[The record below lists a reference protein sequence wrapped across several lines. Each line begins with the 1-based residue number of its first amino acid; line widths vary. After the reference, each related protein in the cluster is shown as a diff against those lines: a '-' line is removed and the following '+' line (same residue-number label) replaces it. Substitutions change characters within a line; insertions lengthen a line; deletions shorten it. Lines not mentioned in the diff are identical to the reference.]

1 MKIANLLIKNAQII
15 ATMDDERKEISNKS
29 IYCENGKIIDIGDL
43 ENFNYNPGLIIDAHE
58 MVVIP
63 GLVNTHHH
71 LFQNLTRCYP
81 GSQNE
86 SLFGW
91 LTNLYPIWSKILPSD
106 IYISTLIGLSEM
118 VISGCTTSS
127 DHLYLFPNGSKLENQ
142 IEAASEVGC
151 RFHAT
156 RGSMSIGV
164 SKGGLPPDTLTENEN
179 SIIKDCQ
186 RVIENFHDSSKFS
199 MLKIALAPCSPFSV
213 SQDLMEETA
222 KLARNYSVS
231 LHTHLAENN
240 EDIVYTKQNFGMTPG
255 EYIEDLGWVGDDVWH
270 AHCVKLNEDEI
281 ELFSRT
287 GTGIAHCPCSNM
299 RLASGIAPL
308 RTWIDKGVKVGLG
321 VDGSSSNDSGHLLNE
336 ARQAMLLQRVNLGAN
351 KFSPRE
357 ALFTATRGGAEV
369 LNRNDIG
376 QISIG
381 KAADFAIYDLNK
393 IAMSGAWSD
402 PLAALVL
409 CTPTKTAYTICNG
422 EVISQN
428 GHLNNFDLNLSLE
441 KHKVASKRLLD
452 L

>member
-1 MKIANLLIKNAQII
+1 MSKLLIKNASVI
-15 ATMDDERKEISNKS
+15 ATMDDDRTELINKS
-29 IYCENGKIIDIGDL
+29 IYCEDGRIIQIGVI
-43 ENFNYNPGLIIDAHE
+43 ENFNFNADVVIDATD

-91 LTNLYPIWSKILPSD
+91 LTNLYPIWNNILPSD

-127 DHLYLFPNGSKLENQ
+127 DHLYLFPNGSKLEDQ
-142 IEAASEVGC
+142 IEAAMEVGC

-156 RGSMSIGV
+156 RGSMSIGE
-164 SKGGLPPDTLTENEN
+164 SKGGLPPDSLTEDEDY
-179 SIIKDCQ
+179 ILKDCQ
-186 RVIENFHDSSKFS
+186 RVIEKFHNSSDFS

-213 SQDLMEETA
+213 SQNLMKQTA
-222 KLARNYSVS
+222 KLARDFSVS
-231 LHTHLAENN
+231 LHTHLAENI
-240 EDIVYTKQNFGMTPG
+240 EDIIYTQEHFGMRPG
-255 EYIEDLGWVGDDVWH
+255 QYIEELGWVGNDVWH
-270 AHCVKLNEDEI
+270 AHCVKLNKEEI
-281 ELFSRT
+281 DLFSRT

-299 RLASGIAPL
+299 RLGSGIAPL
-308 RTWIDKGVKVGLG
+308 RKWIDEGVKVGLG
-321 VDGSSSNDSGHLLNE
+321 VDGSSSNDSGYLLSE
-336 ARQAMLLQRVNLGAN
+336 ARQAMLLQRVNFGAN

-369 LNRNDIG
+369 LNRDDIG

-402 PLAALVL
+402 PLAALIL
-409 CTPTKTAYTICNG
+409 CTPSETAYTICNG
-422 EVISQN
+422 EIISQN
-428 GHLNNFDLNLSLE
+428 GHLNNFDLNLFLE
-441 KHKVASKRLLD
+441 KHKAASKRLLG

>member
-1 MKIANLLIKNAQII
+1 MSKLLIKNASVI
-15 ATMDDERKEISNKS
+15 ATMDDDRTELINKS
-29 IYCENGKIIDIGDL
+29 ICCEDGRIIQIGVI
-43 ENFNYNPGLIIDAHE
+43 ENFNFNADVVIDATD

-91 LTNLYPIWSKILPSD
+91 LTNLYPIWNNILPSD

-127 DHLYLFPNGSKLENQ
+127 DHLYLFPNGSKLEDQ
-142 IEAASEVGC
+142 IEAAMEVGC

-156 RGSMSIGV
+156 RGSMSIGE
-164 SKGGLPPDTLTENEN
+164 SKGGLPPDSLTEDEDY
-179 SIIKDCQ
+179 ILKDCQ
-186 RVIENFHDSSKFS
+186 RVIEKFHDSSDFS

-213 SQDLMEETA
+213 SQNLMKQTA
-222 KLARNYSVS
+222 KLARDFSVS
-231 LHTHLAENN
+231 LHTHLAENT
-240 EDIVYTKQNFGMTPG
+240 EDIIYTQEHFGMRPG
-255 EYIEDLGWVGDDVWH
+255 QYIEELGWVGNDVWH
-270 AHCVKLNEDEI
+270 AHCVKLNKEEI
-281 ELFSRT
+281 DLFSRT

-299 RLASGIAPL
+299 RLGSGIAPL
-308 RTWIDKGVKVGLG
+308 RKWIDEGVKVGLG
-321 VDGSSSNDSGHLLNE
+321 VDGSSSNDSGHLLSE

-369 LNRNDIG
+369 LNRDDIG

-402 PLAALVL
+402 PLAALIL
-409 CTPTKTAYTICNG
+409 CTPSETAYTICNG
-422 EVISQN
+422 EIISQN
-428 GHLNNFDLNLSLE
+428 GHLNNFDLNLFLE
-441 KHKVASKRLLD
+441 KHKAASKRLLG

>member
-1 MKIANLLIKNAQII
+1 MSKLLIKNASVI
-15 ATMDDERKEISNKS
+15 ATMDDDRNEIINKS
-29 IYCENGKIIDIGDL
+29 IYCEEGKIVEIGDI
-43 ENFNYNPGLIIDAHE
+43 ENFLNADIIIDATD

-91 LTNLYPIWSKILPSD
+91 LTNLYPIWNNILPYD

-142 IEAASEVGC
+142 IEAAMEVGC

-164 SKGGLPPDTLTENEN
+164 SKGGLPPDSLTENEDA
-179 SIIKDCQ
+179 IIKDCQ
-186 RVIENFHDSSKFS
+186 RVIEKFHDPSNLA
-199 MLKIALAPCSPFSV
+199 MLKISLAPCSPFSV
-213 SQDLMEETA
+213 SQDLMKETA
-222 KLARNYSVS
+222 KLARSYSVS
-231 LHTHLAENN
+231 MHTHLAEND
-240 EDIVYTKQNFGMTPG
+240 EDIIYTKQHFGMTPG
-255 EYIEDLGWVGDDVWH
+255 EYIKELGWVGNDVWH
-270 AHCVKLNEDEI
+270 AHCVKLNKEEI
-281 ELFSRT
+281 DLFSRT

-308 RTWIDKGVKVGLG
+308 RKWIDEGVKVGLG
-321 VDGSSSNDSGHLLNE
+321 VDGSSSNDSGHLLIE

-376 QISIG
+376 QISAG

-409 CTPTKTAYTICNG
+409 CTPSETAYTICNG
-422 EVISQN
+422 EIISQN
-428 GHLNNFDLNLSLE
+428 GHLNNFDLNSSLE
-441 KHKVASKRLLD
+441 KHKAASKRLLG

>member
-1 MKIANLLIKNAQII
+1 MSKLLIKNASVI
-15 ATMDDERKEISNKS
+15 ATMDDDRTELINKS
-29 IYCENGKIIDIGDL
+29 ICCEDGRIIQIGVI
-43 ENFNYNPGLIIDAHE
+43 ENFNFNADVVIDATD

-91 LTNLYPIWSKILPSD
+91 LTNLYPIWNNILPSD

-127 DHLYLFPNGSKLENQ
+127 DHLYLFPNGSKLEDQ
-142 IEAASEVGC
+142 IEAAMEVGC

-156 RGSMSIGV
+156 RGSMSIGK
-164 SKGGLPPDTLTENEN
+164 SKGGLPPDSLTEDEDY
-179 SIIKDCQ
+179 ILKDCQ
-186 RVIENFHDSSKFS
+186 RVIEKFHNSSDFS

-213 SQDLMEETA
+213 SQNLMKQTA
-222 KLARNYSVS
+222 ELARDFSVS
-231 LHTHLAENN
+231 LHTHLAENI
-240 EDIVYTKQNFGMTPG
+240 EDIIYTQEHFGMRPG
-255 EYIEDLGWVGDDVWH
+255 QYIEELGWVGNDVWH
-270 AHCVKLNEDEI
+270 AHCVKLNKEEI
-281 ELFSRT
+281 DLFSRT

-299 RLASGIAPL
+299 RLGSGIAPL
-308 RTWIDKGVKVGLG
+308 RKWIDEGVKVGLG
-321 VDGSSSNDSGHLLNE
+321 VDGSSSNDSGHLLSE

-369 LNRNDIG
+369 LNRDDIG

-402 PLAALVL
+402 PLAALIL
-409 CTPTKTAYTICNG
+409 CTPSETAYTICNG
-422 EVISQN
+422 EIISQN
-428 GHLNNFDLNLSLE
+428 GHLNNFDLNLFLE
-441 KHKVASKRLLD
+441 KHKAASKRLLG

>member
-1 MKIANLLIKNAQII
+1 MSKLLIKNASVI
-15 ATMDDERKEISNKS
+15 ATMDDDRTEIINKS
-29 IYCENGKIIDIGDL
+29 IYCEDSKIVEIGDI
-43 ENFNYNPGLIIDAHE
+43 ENFYFNADVVIDATD

-91 LTNLYPIWSKILPSD
+91 LTNLYPIWNNILPSD

-142 IEAASEVGC
+142 IEAAKEVGC

-164 SKGGLPPDTLTENEN
+164 SKGGLPPDSLTENEDV
-179 SIIKDCQ
+179 IIKDCQ
-186 RVIENFHDSSKFS
+186 RVVESFHDPSKFA
-199 MLKIALAPCSPFSV
+199 MLKISLAPCSPFSV
-213 SQDLMEETA
+213 SQDLMKETA
-222 KLARNYSVS
+222 KLARSYSVS
-231 LHTHLAENN
+231 MHTHLAEND

-255 EYIEDLGWVGDDVWH
+255 EYIEELGWVGNDVWH
-270 AHCVKLNEDEI
+270 AHCVKLNKEEI
-281 ELFSRT
+281 DLFSRT

-308 RTWIDKGVKVGLG
+308 RNWIDEGVKVGLG
-321 VDGSSSNDSGHLLNE
+321 VDGSSSNDSGNLLSE
-336 ARQAMLLQRVNLGAN
+336 ARQAMLLQRVTLGAN

-369 LNRNDIG
+369 LNRDDIG

-393 IAMSGAWSD
+393 TAMSGAWSD

-409 CTPTKTAYTICNG
+409 CTPSETAYTICNG
-422 EVISQN
+422 EIISQN
-428 GHLNNFDLNLSLE
+428 GHLNNFDLNLFLE
-441 KHKVASKRLLD
+441 KHKAASKRLLG

>member
-1 MKIANLLIKNAQII
+1 MSKLLIKNASVI
-15 ATMDDERKEISNKS
+15 ATMDDDRTELINKS
-29 IYCENGKIIDIGDL
+29 IYCEDGRIIQIGVI
-43 ENFNYNPGLIIDAHE
+43 ENFNFNADVVIDATD

-91 LTNLYPIWSKILPSD
+91 LTNLYPIWNNILPSD

-127 DHLYLFPNGSKLENQ
+127 DHLYLFPNGSKLEDQ
-142 IEAASEVGC
+142 IEAAMEVGC

-156 RGSMSIGV
+156 RGSMSIGE
-164 SKGGLPPDTLTENEN
+164 SKGGLPPDSLTEDEDY
-179 SIIKDCQ
+179 ILKDCQ
-186 RVIENFHDSSKFS
+186 RVIEKFHDSSDFS

-213 SQDLMEETA
+213 SQNLMKQTA
-222 KLARNYSVS
+222 KLGRDFSVS
-231 LHTHLAENN
+231 LHTHLAENI
-240 EDIVYTKQNFGMTPG
+240 EDIIYTQEHFGMRPG
-255 EYIEDLGWVGDDVWH
+255 QYIEELGWVGNDVWH
-270 AHCVKLNEDEI
+270 AHCVKLNKEEI
-281 ELFSRT
+281 DLFSRT

-299 RLASGIAPL
+299 RLGSGIAPL
-308 RTWIDKGVKVGLG
+308 RKWIDEGVKVGLG
-321 VDGSSSNDSGHLLNE
+321 VDGSSSNDSGHLLSE

-369 LNRNDIG
+369 LNRDDIG

-402 PLAALVL
+402 PLAALIL
-409 CTPTKTAYTICNG
+409 CTPLETAYTICNG
-422 EVISQN
+422 EIISQN
-428 GHLNNFDLNLSLE
+428 GHLNNFDLNLFLE
-441 KHKVASKRLLD
+441 KHKAASKRLLG

>member
-1 MKIANLLIKNAQII
+1 MSKLLIKNASVI
-15 ATMDDERKEISNKS
+15 ATMDDDRTELINKS
-29 IYCENGKIIDIGDL
+29 IYCEDGRIIQIGVI
-43 ENFNYNPGLIIDAHE
+43 ENFNFNADVVIDATD

-91 LTNLYPIWSKILPSD
+91 LTNLYPIWNNILPSD

-127 DHLYLFPNGSKLENQ
+127 DHLYLFPNGSKLEDQ
-142 IEAASEVGC
+142 IEAAMEVGC

-156 RGSMSIGV
+156 RGSMSIGE
-164 SKGGLPPDTLTENEN
+164 SKGGLPPDSLTEDEDY
-179 SIIKDCQ
+179 ILKDCQ
-186 RVIENFHDSSKFS
+186 RVIEKFHDSSDFS

-213 SQDLMEETA
+213 SQNLMKQTA
-222 KLARNYSVS
+222 KLARDFSVS
-231 LHTHLAENN
+231 LHTHLAENI
-240 EDIVYTKQNFGMTPG
+240 EDIIYTQEHFGMRPG
-255 EYIEDLGWVGDDVWH
+255 QYIEELGWVGNDVWH
-270 AHCVKLNEDEI
+270 AHCVKLNKEEI
-281 ELFSRT
+281 DLFSRT

-299 RLASGIAPL
+299 RLGSGIAPL
-308 RTWIDKGVKVGLG
+308 RKWIDEGVKVGLG
-321 VDGSSSNDSGHLLNE
+321 VDGSSSNDSGYLLSE

-369 LNRNDIG
+369 LNRDDIG

-402 PLAALVL
+402 PLAALIL
-409 CTPTKTAYTICNG
+409 CTPLETAYTICNG
-422 EVISQN
+422 EIISQN
-428 GHLNNFDLNLSLE
+428 GHLNNFDLNLFLE
-441 KHKVASKRLLD
+441 KHKAASKRLLG

>member
-1 MKIANLLIKNAQII
+1 MSKLLIKNASVI
-15 ATMDDERKEISNKS
+15 ATMDDDRTELINKS
-29 IYCENGKIIDIGDL
+29 IYCEDGRIIQIGVI
-43 ENFNYNPGLIIDAHE
+43 ESFNFNADVVIDATD

-91 LTNLYPIWSKILPSD
+91 LTNLYPIWNNILPSD

-127 DHLYLFPNGSKLENQ
+127 DHLYLFPNGSKLEDQ
-142 IEAASEVGC
+142 IEAAMEVGC

-156 RGSMSIGV
+156 RGSMSIGE
-164 SKGGLPPDTLTENEN
+164 SKGGLPPDSLTEDEDY
-179 SIIKDCQ
+179 ILKDCQ
-186 RVIENFHDSSKFS
+186 RVIEKFHDSSDFS

-213 SQDLMEETA
+213 SQNLMKQTA
-222 KLARNYSVS
+222 KLGRDFSVS
-231 LHTHLAENN
+231 LHTHLAENI
-240 EDIVYTKQNFGMTPG
+240 EDIIYTQEHFGMRPG
-255 EYIEDLGWVGDDVWH
+255 QYIEELGWVGNDVWH
-270 AHCVKLNEDEI
+270 AHCVKLNKEEI
-281 ELFSRT
+281 DLFSRT

-299 RLASGIAPL
+299 RLGSGIAPL
-308 RTWIDKGVKVGLG
+308 RKWIDEGVKVGLG
-321 VDGSSSNDSGHLLNE
+321 VDGSSSNDSGYLLSE
-336 ARQAMLLQRVNLGAN
+336 ARQAMLLQRVNFGAN

-369 LNRNDIG
+369 LNRDDIG

-402 PLAALVL
+402 PLAALIL
-409 CTPTKTAYTICNG
+409 CTPLETAYTICNG
-422 EVISQN
+422 EIISQN
-428 GHLNNFDLNLSLE
+428 GHLNNFDLNLFLE
-441 KHKVASKRLLD
+441 KHKAASKRLLG

>member
-1 MKIANLLIKNAQII
+1 MSKLLIKNASVI
-15 ATMDDERKEISNKS
+15 ATMDDDRTEIINKS
-29 IYCENGKIIDIGDL
+29 IYCEDSKIVEIGDI
-43 ENFNYNPGLIIDAHE
+43 ENVYFNADVVIDATD

-91 LTNLYPIWSKILPSD
+91 LTNLYPIWNNILPSD

-142 IEAASEVGC
+142 IEAAREVGC

-156 RGSMSIGV
+156 RGYMSIGV
-164 SKGGLPPDTLTENEN
+164 SKGGLPPDSLTENEDV
-179 SIIKDCQ
+179 IIKDCQ
-186 RVIENFHDSSKFS
+186 RVVESFHDPSKLA
-199 MLKIALAPCSPFSV
+199 MLKISLAPCSPFTV
-213 SQDLMEETA
+213 SQDLMKETA
-222 KLARNYSVS
+222 KLARSYSVS
-231 LHTHLAENN
+231 MHTHLAEND

-255 EYIEDLGWVGDDVWH
+255 EYIEELGWVGNDVWH
-270 AHCVKLNEDEI
+270 AHCVKLNKEEI
-281 ELFSRT
+281 DLFSRT

-308 RTWIDKGVKVGLG
+308 RNWIDEGIKVGIG
-321 VDGSSSNDSGHLLNE
+321 VDGSSSNDSGNLLSE
-336 ARQAMLLQRVNLGAN
+336 ARQAMLLQRVTLGAN

-369 LNRNDIG
+369 LNRDDIG

-393 IAMSGAWSD
+393 TAMSGAWSD

-409 CTPTKTAYTICNG
+409 CTPSETAYTICNG
-422 EVISQN
+422 EIISQN
-428 GHLNNFDLNLSLE
+428 GHLNNFDLNLFLE
-441 KHKVASKRLLD
+441 KHKAASKRLLG

>member
-1 MKIANLLIKNAQII
+1 MSKLLVKNASVI
-15 ATMDDERKEISNKS
+15 ATMDDDRTELINKS
-29 IYCENGKIIDIGDL
+29 IYCEDGRIIQIGVI
-43 ENFNYNPGLIIDAHE
+43 ENFNFNADVVIDATD

-91 LTNLYPIWSKILPSD
+91 LTNLYPIWNNILPSD

-127 DHLYLFPNGSKLENQ
+127 DHLYLFPNGSKLEDQ
-142 IEAASEVGC
+142 IEAAMEVGC

-156 RGSMSIGV
+156 RGSMSIGE
-164 SKGGLPPDTLTENEN
+164 SKGGLPPDSLTEDEDY
-179 SIIKDCQ
+179 ILKDCQ
-186 RVIENFHDSSKFS
+186 RVIEKFHNSSDFS

-213 SQDLMEETA
+213 SQNLMKQTA
-222 KLARNYSVS
+222 ELARDFSVS
-231 LHTHLAENN
+231 LHTHLAENI
-240 EDIVYTKQNFGMTPG
+240 EDIIYTQEHFGMRPG
-255 EYIEDLGWVGDDVWH
+255 QYIEELGWVGNDVWH
-270 AHCVKLNEDEI
+270 AHCVKLNKEEI
-281 ELFSRT
+281 NLFSRT

-299 RLASGIAPL
+299 RLGSGIAPL
-308 RTWIDKGVKVGLG
+308 RKWIDEGVKVGLG
-321 VDGSSSNDSGHLLNE
+321 VDGSSSNDSGHLLSE

-369 LNRNDIG
+369 LNRDDIG

-402 PLAALVL
+402 PLAALIL
-409 CTPTKTAYTICNG
+409 CTPSETAYTICNG
-422 EVISQN
+422 EIISQN
-428 GHLNNFDLNLSLE
+428 GHLNNFDLNLFLE
-441 KHKVASKRLLD
+441 KHKAASKRLLG

>member
-1 MKIANLLIKNAQII
+1 MSKLLIKNASVI
-15 ATMDDERKEISNKS
+15 ATMDDDRTELINKS
-29 IYCENGKIIDIGDL
+29 IYCEDGRIIQIGVI
-43 ENFNYNPGLIIDAHE
+43 ENFNFNADVVIDATD

-91 LTNLYPIWSKILPSD
+91 LTNLYPIWNNILPSD

-127 DHLYLFPNGSKLENQ
+127 DHLYLFPNGSKLEDQ
-142 IEAASEVGC
+142 IEAAMEVGC

-156 RGSMSIGV
+156 RGSMSIGE
-164 SKGGLPPDTLTENEN
+164 SKGGLPPDSLTEDEDY
-179 SIIKDCQ
+179 ILKDCQ
-186 RVIENFHDSSKFS
+186 RVIEKFHNSSDFS

-213 SQDLMEETA
+213 SQNLMKQTA
-222 KLARNYSVS
+222 ELARDFSVS
-231 LHTHLAENN
+231 LHTHLAENI
-240 EDIVYTKQNFGMTPG
+240 EDIIYTQEHFGMRPG
-255 EYIEDLGWVGDDVWH
+255 QYIEELGWVGNDVWH
-270 AHCVKLNEDEI
+270 AHCVKLNKEEI
-281 ELFSRT
+281 DLFSRT

-299 RLASGIAPL
+299 RLGSGIAPL
-308 RTWIDKGVKVGLG
+308 RKWIDEGVKVGLG
-321 VDGSSSNDSGHLLNE
+321 VDGSSSNDSGHLLSE

-351 KFSPRE
+351 KFLPRE

-369 LNRNDIG
+369 LNRDDIG

-402 PLAALVL
+402 PLAALIL
-409 CTPTKTAYTICNG
+409 CTPPETAYTICNG
-422 EVISQN
+422 EIISQN
-428 GHLNNFDLNLSLE
+428 GHLNNFDLNLFLE
-441 KHKVASKRLLD
+441 KHKAASKRLLG

>member
-1 MKIANLLIKNAQII
+1 MSKLLIKNASVI
-15 ATMDDERKEISNKS
+15 ATMDDDRTEIINKS
-29 IYCENGKIIDIGDL
+29 IYCEDSKIVEIGDI
-43 ENFNYNPGLIIDAHE
+43 ENFYFNADVVIDATD

-91 LTNLYPIWSKILPSD
+91 LTNLYPIWNNILPSD

-142 IEAASEVGC
+142 IEAAREVGC

-156 RGSMSIGV
+156 RGYMSIGV
-164 SKGGLPPDTLTENEN
+164 SKGGLPPDSLTENEDV
-179 SIIKDCQ
+179 IIKDCQ
-186 RVIENFHDSSKFS
+186 RVVESFHDPSMFA
-199 MLKIALAPCSPFSV
+199 MLKISLAPCSPFTV
-213 SQDLMEETA
+213 SQDLMKETA
-222 KLARNYSVS
+222 KLARSYSVS
-231 LHTHLAENN
+231 MHTHLAEND

-255 EYIEDLGWVGDDVWH
+255 EYIEELGWVGNDVWH
-270 AHCVKLNEDEI
+270 AHCVKLNKEEI
-281 ELFSRT
+281 DLFSRT

-308 RTWIDKGVKVGLG
+308 RNWIDEGVKVGLG
-321 VDGSSSNDSGHLLNE
+321 VDGSSSNDSGNLLSE
-336 ARQAMLLQRVNLGAN
+336 ARQAMLLQRVTLGAN

-369 LNRNDIG
+369 LNRDDIG

-393 IAMSGAWSD
+393 TAMSGAWSD

-409 CTPTKTAYTICNG
+409 CTPSETAYTICNG
-422 EVISQN
+422 EIISQN
-428 GHLNNFDLNLSLE
+428 GHLNNFDLNLFLE
-441 KHKVASKRLLD
+441 KHKAASKRLLG

>member
-1 MKIANLLIKNAQII
+1 
-15 ATMDDERKEISNKS
+15 
-29 IYCENGKIIDIGDL
+29 
-43 ENFNYNPGLIIDAHE
+43 
-58 MVVIP
+58 
-63 GLVNTHHH
+63 
-71 LFQNLTRCYP
+71 
-81 GSQNE
+81 
-86 SLFGW
+86 
-91 LTNLYPIWSKILPSD
+91 
-106 IYISTLIGLSEM
+106 
-118 VISGCTTSS
+118 
-127 DHLYLFPNGSKLENQ
+127 
-142 IEAASEVGC
+142 
-151 RFHAT
+151 
-156 RGSMSIGV
+156 
-164 SKGGLPPDTLTENEN
+164 
-179 SIIKDCQ
+179 
-186 RVIENFHDSSKFS
+186 

-213 SQDLMEETA
+213 SQDLMKETA
-222 KLARNYSVS
+222 NLARNYSVS
-231 LHTHLAENN
+231 MHTHLAEND

-270 AHCVKLNEDEI
+270 AHCVKLNKDEI

-376 QISIG
+376 QISVG

-409 CTPTKTAYTICNG
+409 CTPAKTAYTICNG

>member
-1 MKIANLLIKNAQII
+1 MSKLLIKNASVI
-15 ATMDDERKEISNKS
+15 ATMDDDRTELINKS
-29 IYCENGKIIDIGDL
+29 ICCEDGRIIQIGVI
-43 ENFNYNPGLIIDAHE
+43 ENFNFNADVVIDATD

-91 LTNLYPIWSKILPSD
+91 LTNLYPIWNNILPSD

-127 DHLYLFPNGSKLENQ
+127 DHLYLFPNGSKLEDQ
-142 IEAASEVGC
+142 IEAAMEVGC

-156 RGSMSIGV
+156 RGSMSIGE
-164 SKGGLPPDTLTENEN
+164 SKGGLPPDSLTEDEDY
-179 SIIKDCQ
+179 ILKDCQ
-186 RVIENFHDSSKFS
+186 RVIEKFHNSSDFS

-213 SQDLMEETA
+213 SQNLMKQTA
-222 KLARNYSVS
+222 ELARDFSVS
-231 LHTHLAENN
+231 LHTHLAENI
-240 EDIVYTKQNFGMTPG
+240 EDIIYTQEHFGMRPG
-255 EYIEDLGWVGDDVWH
+255 QYIEELGWVGNDVWH
-270 AHCVKLNEDEI
+270 AHCVKLNKEEI
-281 ELFSRT
+281 DLFSRT

-299 RLASGIAPL
+299 RLGSGIAPL
-308 RTWIDKGVKVGLG
+308 RKWIDEGVKVGLG
-321 VDGSSSNDSGHLLNE
+321 VDGSSSNDSGHLLSE
-336 ARQAMLLQRVNLGAN
+336 ARQAMLLQRVNFGAN

-369 LNRNDIG
+369 LNRDDIG

-402 PLAALVL
+402 PLAALIL
-409 CTPTKTAYTICNG
+409 CTPSETAYTICNG
-422 EVISQN
+422 EIISQN
-428 GHLNNFDLNLSLE
+428 GHLNNFDLNLFLE
-441 KHKVASKRLLD
+441 KHKAASKRLLG

>member
-1 MKIANLLIKNAQII
+1 MSKLLIKNASVI
-15 ATMDDERKEISNKS
+15 ATMDDDRTELINKS
-29 IYCENGKIIDIGDL
+29 ICCEDGRIIQIGVI
-43 ENFNYNPGLIIDAHE
+43 ENFNFNADVVIDATD

-91 LTNLYPIWSKILPSD
+91 LTNLYPIWNNILPSD

-127 DHLYLFPNGSKLENQ
+127 DHLYLFPNGSKLEDQ
-142 IEAASEVGC
+142 IEAAMEVGC

-156 RGSMSIGV
+156 RGSMSIGE
-164 SKGGLPPDTLTENEN
+164 SKGGLPPDSLTEDEDY
-179 SIIKDCQ
+179 ILKDCQ
-186 RVIENFHDSSKFS
+186 RVIEKFHDSSDFS

-213 SQDLMEETA
+213 SQNLMKQTA
-222 KLARNYSVS
+222 ELARDFSVS
-231 LHTHLAENN
+231 LHTHLAENT
-240 EDIVYTKQNFGMTPG
+240 EDIIYTQEHFGMRPG
-255 EYIEDLGWVGDDVWH
+255 QYIEELGWVGNDVWH
-270 AHCVKLNEDEI
+270 AHCVKLNREEI
-281 ELFSRT
+281 DLFSRT

-299 RLASGIAPL
+299 RLGSGIAPL
-308 RTWIDKGVKVGLG
+308 RKWIDEGVKVGLG
-321 VDGSSSNDSGHLLNE
+321 VDGSSSNDSGHLLSE

-351 KFSPRE
+351 KFSSRE

-369 LNRNDIG
+369 LNRDDIG
-376 QISIG
+376 QISVG

-393 IAMSGAWSD
+393 ISMSGAWSD

-409 CTPTKTAYTICNG
+409 CTPSETAYTICNG
-422 EVISQN
+422 EIISQN

-441 KHKVASKRLLD
+441 NHKASSKRLLG

>member
-1 MKIANLLIKNAQII
+1 MSKLLIKNASVI
-15 ATMDDERKEISNKS
+15 ATMDDDRTELINKS
-29 IYCENGKIIDIGDL
+29 IYCEDGRIIQIGVI
-43 ENFNYNPGLIIDAHE
+43 ENFNFNADVVIDATD

-91 LTNLYPIWSKILPSD
+91 LTNLYPIWNNILPSD

-127 DHLYLFPNGSKLENQ
+127 DHLYLFPNGSKLEDQ
-142 IEAASEVGC
+142 IEAAMEVGC

-156 RGSMSIGV
+156 RGSMSIGE
-164 SKGGLPPDTLTENEN
+164 SKGGLPPDSLTEDEDY
-179 SIIKDCQ
+179 ILKDCQ
-186 RVIENFHDSSKFS
+186 RVIEKFHDSSDFS

-213 SQDLMEETA
+213 SQNLMKQTA
-222 KLARNYSVS
+222 KLARDFSVS
-231 LHTHLAENN
+231 LHTHLAENI
-240 EDIVYTKQNFGMTPG
+240 EDIIYTQEHFGMRPG
-255 EYIEDLGWVGDDVWH
+255 QYIEELGWVGNDVWH
-270 AHCVKLNEDEI
+270 AHCVKLNKEEI
-281 ELFSRT
+281 DLFSRT

-299 RLASGIAPL
+299 RLGSGIAPL
-308 RTWIDKGVKVGLG
+308 RKWIDEGVKVGLG
-321 VDGSSSNDSGHLLNE
+321 VDGSSSNDSGYLLSE

-369 LNRNDIG
+369 LNRDDIG

-402 PLAALVL
+402 PLAALIL
-409 CTPTKTAYTICNG
+409 CTPSETAYTICNG
-422 EVISQN
+422 EIISQN
-428 GHLNNFDLNLSLE
+428 GHLNNFDLNLFLE
-441 KHKVASKRLLD
+441 KHKAASKRLLG

>member
-1 MKIANLLIKNAQII
+1 MSKLLIKNASVI
-15 ATMDDERKEISNKS
+15 ATMDDDRTELINKS
-29 IYCENGKIIDIGDL
+29 IYCEDGRIIQIGVI
-43 ENFNYNPGLIIDAHE
+43 ENFNFNADVVIDATD

-91 LTNLYPIWSKILPSD
+91 LTNLYPIWNNILPSD

-127 DHLYLFPNGSKLENQ
+127 DHLYLFPNGSKLEDQ
-142 IEAASEVGC
+142 IEAAMEVGC

-156 RGSMSIGV
+156 RGSMSIGK
-164 SKGGLPPDTLTENEN
+164 SKGGLPPDSLTEDEDY
-179 SIIKDCQ
+179 ILKDCQ
-186 RVIENFHDSSKFS
+186 RVIEKFHNSSDFS

-213 SQDLMEETA
+213 SQNLMKQTA
-222 KLARNYSVS
+222 ELARDFSVS
-231 LHTHLAENN
+231 LHTHLAENI
-240 EDIVYTKQNFGMTPG
+240 EDIIYTQEHFGMRPG
-255 EYIEDLGWVGDDVWH
+255 QYIEELGWVGNDVWH
-270 AHCVKLNEDEI
+270 AHCVKLNKEEI
-281 ELFSRT
+281 DLFSRT

-299 RLASGIAPL
+299 RLGSGIAPL
-308 RTWIDKGVKVGLG
+308 RKWIDEGVKVGLG
-321 VDGSSSNDSGHLLNE
+321 VDGSSSNDSGHLLSE

-369 LNRNDIG
+369 LNRDDIG

-402 PLAALVL
+402 PLAALIL
-409 CTPTKTAYTICNG
+409 CTPPETAYTICNG
-422 EVISQN
+422 EIISQN
-428 GHLNNFDLNLSLE
+428 GHLNNFDLNLFLE
-441 KHKVASKRLLD
+441 KHKAASKRLLG

>member
-1 MKIANLLIKNAQII
+1 MSKLLIKNASVI
-15 ATMDDERKEISNKS
+15 ATMDDDRTELINKS
-29 IYCENGKIIDIGDL
+29 IYCEDGRIIQIGVI
-43 ENFNYNPGLIIDAHE
+43 ENFNFNADVVIDATD

-91 LTNLYPIWSKILPSD
+91 LTNLYPIWNNILPSD

-127 DHLYLFPNGSKLENQ
+127 DHLYLFPNGSKLEDQ
-142 IEAASEVGC
+142 IEAAMEVGC

-156 RGSMSIGV
+156 RGSMSIGK
-164 SKGGLPPDTLTENEN
+164 SKGGLPPDSLTEDEDY
-179 SIIKDCQ
+179 ILKDCQ
-186 RVIENFHDSSKFS
+186 RVIEKFHNSSDFS

-213 SQDLMEETA
+213 SQNLMKQTA
-222 KLARNYSVS
+222 ELARDFSVS
-231 LHTHLAENN
+231 LHTHLAENI
-240 EDIVYTKQNFGMTPG
+240 EDIIYTQEHFGMRPG
-255 EYIEDLGWVGDDVWH
+255 QYIEELGWVGNDVWH
-270 AHCVKLNEDEI
+270 AHCVKLNKEEI
-281 ELFSRT
+281 DLFSRT

-299 RLASGIAPL
+299 RLGSGIAPL
-308 RTWIDKGVKVGLG
+308 RKWIDEGVKVGLG
-321 VDGSSSNDSGHLLNE
+321 VDGSSSNDSGHLLSE

-369 LNRNDIG
+369 LNRDDIG

-402 PLAALVL
+402 PLAALIL
-409 CTPTKTAYTICNG
+409 CTPSETAYTICNG
-422 EVISQN
+422 EIISQN
-428 GHLNNFDLNLSLE
+428 GHLNNFDLNLFLE
-441 KHKVASKRLLD
+441 KHKAASKRLLG

>member
-1 MKIANLLIKNAQII
+1 MSKLLIKNASVI
-15 ATMDDERKEISNKS
+15 ATMDDDRTELINKS
-29 IYCENGKIIDIGDL
+29 IYCEDGRIIQIGVI
-43 ENFNYNPGLIIDAHE
+43 ESFNFNADVVIDATD

-91 LTNLYPIWSKILPSD
+91 LTNLYPIWNNILPSD

-127 DHLYLFPNGSKLENQ
+127 DHLYLFPNGSKLEDQ
-142 IEAASEVGC
+142 IEAAMEVGC

-156 RGSMSIGV
+156 RGSMSIGE
-164 SKGGLPPDTLTENEN
+164 SKGGLPPDSLTEDEDY
-179 SIIKDCQ
+179 ILKDCQ
-186 RVIENFHDSSKFS
+186 RVIEKFHDSSDFS

-213 SQDLMEETA
+213 SQNLMKQTA
-222 KLARNYSVS
+222 ELARDFSVS
-231 LHTHLAENN
+231 LHTHLAENI
-240 EDIVYTKQNFGMTPG
+240 EDIIYTQEHFGMRPG
-255 EYIEDLGWVGDDVWH
+255 QYIEELGWVGNDVWH
-270 AHCVKLNEDEI
+270 AHCVKLNKEEI
-281 ELFSRT
+281 DLFSRT

-299 RLASGIAPL
+299 RLGSGIAPL
-308 RTWIDKGVKVGLG
+308 RKWIDEGVKVGLG
-321 VDGSSSNDSGHLLNE
+321 VDGSSSNDSGYLLSE
-336 ARQAMLLQRVNLGAN
+336 ARQAMLLQRVNFGAN

-369 LNRNDIG
+369 LNRDDIG

-402 PLAALVL
+402 PLAALIL
-409 CTPTKTAYTICNG
+409 CTPLETAYTICNG
-422 EVISQN
+422 EIISQN
-428 GHLNNFDLNLSLE
+428 GHLNNFDLNLFLE
-441 KHKVASKRLLD
+441 KHKAASKRLLG

>member
-1 MKIANLLIKNAQII
+1 MSKLLIKNASVI
-15 ATMDDERKEISNKS
+15 ATMDDDRTELINKS
-29 IYCENGKIIDIGDL
+29 IYCEDGRIIQIGVI
-43 ENFNYNPGLIIDAHE
+43 ENFNFNADVVIDATD

-91 LTNLYPIWSKILPSD
+91 LTNLYPIWNNILPSD

-127 DHLYLFPNGSKLENQ
+127 DHLYLFPNGSKLEDQ
-142 IEAASEVGC
+142 IEAAMEVGC

-156 RGSMSIGV
+156 RGSMSIGE
-164 SKGGLPPDTLTENEN
+164 SKGGLPPDSLTEDEDY
-179 SIIKDCQ
+179 ILKDCQ
-186 RVIENFHDSSKFS
+186 RVIEKFHDSSDFS

-213 SQDLMEETA
+213 SQNLMKQTA
-222 KLARNYSVS
+222 ELARDFSVS
-231 LHTHLAENN
+231 LHTHLAENI
-240 EDIVYTKQNFGMTPG
+240 EDIIYTQEHFGMRPG
-255 EYIEDLGWVGDDVWH
+255 QYIEELGWVGNDVWH
-270 AHCVKLNEDEI
+270 AHCVKLNKEEI
-281 ELFSRT
+281 DLFSRT

-299 RLASGIAPL
+299 RLGSGIAPL
-308 RTWIDKGVKVGLG
+308 RKWIDEGVKVGLG
-321 VDGSSSNDSGHLLNE
+321 VDGSSSNDSGHLLSE

-369 LNRNDIG
+369 LNRDDIG

-402 PLAALVL
+402 PLAALIL
-409 CTPTKTAYTICNG
+409 CTPPETAYTICNG
-422 EVISQN
+422 EIISQN
-428 GHLNNFDLNLSLE
+428 GHLNNFDLNLFLE
-441 KHKVASKRLLD
+441 KHKAASKRLLG